1 LGSPWFLGDPLP
13 EPQPM
18 LVPYFIPAPQQA
30 CLGYIGAQTGSVK
43 TFTADDFSVAIAS
56 EGKFAGQQVTE
67 RGVVIIFEM
76 EGSSRVRLEAA
87 AQYRG
92 ATGSLPIAHFQKMPP
107 FILRDKRIGKE
118 WTDWCKRLVRYA
130 KWLCQRWGLPLAA
143 IVIDPLAMF
152 SGITEIASFSENTL
166 VSKGLIALAQAA
178 GCLVVV
184 VDHYGK
190 DTTRGL
196 IGSIARESLAYFVLS
211 PGEKLDSNLSK
222 PRQLVV
228 RKMRDGISNICVDY
242 RVHVW
247 DTKTKQIV
255 PAHDFD
261 ISLEDQM
268 KRTLVIEWGDKVRP
282 HAASDDDGE
291 ADTLTGS
298 QRIVLNKIN
307 ELLAEEGGAL
317 PAECGAPP
325 GLKGIYQTR
334 LLAKLKRQGIG
345 SKAYAK
351 VRTSLLARGLV
362 QVDGNWL
369 WIPLPDAGEDG

>member
-1 LGSPWFLGDPLP
+1 
-13 EPQPM
+13 
-18 LVPYFIPAPQQA
+18 
-30 CLGYIGAQTGSVK
+30 
-43 TFTADDFSVAIAS
+43 
-56 EGKFAGQQVTE
+56 
-67 RGVVIIFEM
+67 
-76 EGSSRVRLEAA
+76 
-87 AQYRG
+87 
-92 ATGSLPIAHFQKMPP
+92 
-107 FILRDKRIGKE
+107 
-118 WTDWCKRLVRYA
+118 
-130 KWLCQRWGLPLAA
+130 
-143 IVIDPLAMF
+143 
-152 SGITEIASFSENTL
+152 
-166 VSKGLIALAQAA
+166 LIALAQAA

-211 PGEKLDSNLSK
+211 PGEKLDSNLSR

-247 DTKTKQIV
+247 DTKTKQTV

-282 HAASDDDGE
+282 HTSSDDDGE

-307 ELLAEEGGAL
+307 ELLAEEGSAL

-325 GLKGIYQTR
+325 GLRGI
-334 LLAKLKRQGIG
+334 
-345 SKAYAK
+345 
-351 VRTSLLARGLV
+351 
-362 QVDGNWL
+362 
-369 WIPLPDAGEDG
+369 